1 MQTSYKHLTTCST
14 ILANKDML
22 IKKTMKY
29 HIHLLDWQKL
39 RYMLMS
45 SVDGNVEQRK
55 SLDTAGDS
63 LN

>member
-1 MQTSYKHLTTCST
+1 
-14 ILANKDML
+14 ML

-39 RYMLMS
+39 RYVLMS